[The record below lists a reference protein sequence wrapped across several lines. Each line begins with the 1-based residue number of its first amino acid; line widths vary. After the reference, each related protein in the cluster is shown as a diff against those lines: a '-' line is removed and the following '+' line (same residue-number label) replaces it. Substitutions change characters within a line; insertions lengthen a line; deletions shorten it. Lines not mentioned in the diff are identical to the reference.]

1 MAAAGSAVGLGNIW
15 RFPYV
20 TGENGGA
27 AFVLVY
33 LVCVFLIGVPLLYV
47 ELALGRASGRNP
59 VGAFQKT
66 KPGTP
71 FVFTGVLC
79 LMACFF
85 VLTYYGVIA
94 GWTISYA
101 ASHVSPKLFSAIK
114 DLGPAAYFEGYTS
127 TPYAVLPAFAIFI
140 VLTIW
145 IVSAGIE
152 KGIEKWSKILM
163 PLLFILMLIII
174 FKSLSLKGAG
184 AGLKYYLSPD
194 FSKINGQVVLMALGQ
209 AFFSLSVGWGLMIT
223 YGSYMPKSQNIATNG
238 LWVAS
243 ADTLVAILAG
253 FMVFPAVFAFN
264 MDPGAGAGLTF
275 VTLPKV
281 FGLMPGGWV
290 FGAIFF
296 CLLSVAAVT
305 SSISMLEVP
314 VSYFVDNKP
323 KSRRT
328 SAIIV
333 GIVAFLI
340 GIPSALS
347 AGGSDFFTN
356 MEIFGKKGFL
366 DIMDQ
371 VFGTLCLIVIS
382 LALSLYVG
390 WVWKT
395 DDAVEEM
402 STGCDWFSKPFKLLF
417 GMSPATIWVF
427 FIRYICPAVIA
438 LVLCNTLGSAMGALA
453 IVFWYTGILL
463 FLAGWVYFLVR
474 TYKQEQIDWFILI
487 AIPITAPLAI
497 LAYGTREFET
507 VKAPLFLALSGFFLM
522 ALKVVVL

>member
-1 MAAAGSAVGLGNIW
+1 MSISASSEDRGQWGSKLGFIMAAAGSAVGLGNIW

-33 LVCVFLIGVPLLYV
+33 LACVFLIGVPLLYV

-71 FVFTGVLC
+71 FVVTGILC

-94 GWTISYA
+94 GWTISFAWSQATQNALVFEDYIA
-101 ASHVSPKLFSAIK
+101 NPAS
-114 DLGPAAYFEGYTS
+114 
-127 TPYAVLPAFAIFI
+127 VLPVFAGFI
-140 VLTIW
+140 ALTIW
-145 IVSAGIE
+145 IVSAGVE

-163 PLLFILMLIII
+163 PLLFVLMLVIIRR
-174 FKSLSLKGAG
+174 SLPLEGASKGIS
-184 AGLKYYLSPD
+184 YYLNPD
-194 FSKINGQVVLMALGQ
+194 FSKIDGKVVLMALGQ

-223 YGSYMPKSQNIATNG
+223 YGSYMPKSQNIVTNG

-253 FMVFPAVFAFN
+253 FMVFPAVFAFG
-264 MDPGAGAGLTF
+264 MDPGAGPGLTF

-281 FGLMPGGWV
+281 FAQMPAGAL
-290 FGAIFF
+290 FGTIFF

-314 VSYFVDNKP
+314 VSYFVDDKP
-323 KSRRT
+323 SARRK

-333 GIVAFLI
+333 GIAAFLI
-340 GIPSALS
+340 GIPSAL
-347 AGGSDFFTN
+347 ANGGSEFFSN
-356 MEIFGKKGFL
+356 MKLMGKNGFL

-382 LALSLYVG
+382 LALSIYVG

-395 DDAVEEM
+395 DPAVKEIEE
-402 STGCDWFSKPFKLLF
+402 GCPWFTKPLV
-417 GMSPATIWVF
+417 GSVSPACVWAF
-427 FIRYICPAVIA
+427 FIKFICPIVIS
-438 LVLCNTLGSAMGALA
+438 LVLINALGLFDKKKEIPPANDKPNIEESAARQTPA
-453 IVFWYTGILL
+453 EDNSSSSS
-463 FLAGWVYFLVR
+463 
-474 TYKQEQIDWFILI
+474 Q
-487 AIPITAPLAI
+487 
-497 LAYGTREFET
+497 
-507 VKAPLFLALSGFFLM
+507 
-522 ALKVVVL
+522 